1 MLSDAASV
9 LTMPRSP
16 QGWQPLTF
24 HDRGVVVPFTT
35 PALTGARLRAAERG
49 GLELVLP
56 EVAGPGSVGILAWD
70 RVGTLCSPTLFDRRL
85 GVRLVALPRLAP
97 DAVRRAVCAEAAEG
111 LAGPEAQEAAL
122 AAQDAAA
129 AERERA
135 HAHLLAQWR
144 ASVGAE
150 AVPPQAAASALADL
164 ASLLGAVGVGETV
177 ASARLVRALA
187 LVEALPDQMPEHL
200 RAGQGS
206 GAAEVAAIVGAAGQ
220 VSTAAR
226 AALAAARGLA
236 ADVPL
241 LLRRWSVASQEL
253 ADTLLRAEW
262 LLDGW
267 PWLCRLAACADERI
281 GRAALLAEL
290 AALAPP
296 LPRAATG
303 ASIIAQRPELAP
315 SIRDLLRGADW
326 RSGVTP
332 QDLTARNERLLAGA
346 LLLPG

>member
-1 MLSDAASV
+1 MLSDAGPALAV
-9 LTMPRSP
+9 PRSL

-49 GLELVLP
+49 GFELVLP

-70 RVGTLCSPTLFDRRL
+70 RLGTLCSPTLFDRRL
-85 GVRLVALPRLAP
+85 GARLVALPALAP
-97 DAVRRAVCAEAAEG
+97 DAVREAVCAEAAEG

-122 AAQDAAA
+122 AARDAAA
-129 AERERA
+129 AARERA
-135 HAHLLAQWR
+135 HAHLLGQWR
-144 ASVGAE
+144 ASVGSEAE
-150 AVPPQAAASALADL
+150 PPQAVASALAEL
-164 ASLLGAVGVGETV
+164 ACLFAPVGVGETP
-177 ASARLVRALA
+177 ARARLARALA
-187 LVEALPDQMPEHL
+187 LVEALPDQIPERL

-220 VSTAAR
+220 VSAVAA
-226 AALAAARGLA
+226 AALAAARALA
-236 ADVPL
+236 ADVPG
-241 LLRRWSVASQEL
+241 LLRRWSVAPQEL
-253 ADTLLRAEW
+253 ADTIGRAAW
-262 LLDGW
+262 VLDGW

-296 LPRAATG
+296 LPRAVTG
-303 ASIIAQRPELAP
+303 AATIGQRPEMAP
-315 SIRDLLRGADW
+315 SIRDLLRGGDW

-332 QDLTARNERLLAGA
+332 QDLIARNERLLAGA
-346 LLLPG
+346 LLLPE